1 MIHCVL
7 AARLRRCPT
16 FVSNP
21 SDSDYTTSVEDFDSN
36 GHTTSVEDFDSN
48 DDARDF
54 RTVEVDDN
62 RVVVQL
68 ADEPEANDQRAPFTH
83 CFLLKVTK
91 THLLLLTSATD

>member
-7 AARLRRCPT
+7 AARLRR

-21 SDSDYTTSVEDFDSN
+21 SDSDY
-36 GHTTSVEDFDSN
+36 TTSVEDFDSN

-68 ADEPEANDQRAPFTH
+68 ADEPESNDQRAPFTH